1 MPAAIMA
8 AGAILLGFTLQ
19 LSDGFYDERALFLL
33 LLAIL
38 CCAIVTLRLVP
49 ARWLTW
55 GGHDDPITQTLV
67 TRLLLAGIASN
78 LILLAVNR
86 PGMYLAEP
94 HPYQHP
100 TLLAGLAIVA
110 ILVAC
115 GAGGVQ
121 AFRLPRLW
129 FPLTLATFTLLGVWM
144 IAASPDPHVDVIT
157 VYQFAAKALR
167 HGKDPYT
174 MTFPNIYSSN
184 DLYPPGTVVGGRVL
198 LGFPYPP
205 LSLLLGLPGLLLGD
219 VRYADVATLIGAA
232 ALIGFSR
239 PGLVA
244 PLAATLLLST
254 PRSLF
259 VIEQAWTEPL
269 TLVCFAATMYAA
281 LHTQRRRWPL
291 PIMLGLLVA
300 SKQYMIVALPLAWL
314 LTRPEQRW
322 RDWAWLVVIAIVTAT
337 IVTLPFVIWNVDGFV
352 RSVIQLQ
359 LQERFRLDSLSL
371 LSWFHYKHVF
381 TLTPDRIL
389 AASAIALLGSLLLAL
404 WRASRTPAGF
414 AAAIALTLLCVFVS
428 SKKAFCNYYFCALG
442 VMCAAI
448 AAGESWPDVMWPPR
462 CDTDRG

>member
-1 MPAAIMA
+1 MPAALMA
-8 AGAILLGFTLQ
+8 AGAILLGFVLQ
-19 LSDGFYDERALFLL
+19 LTNGFYDERALFLL

-38 CCAIVTLRLVP
+38 CCAIATLRLIP
-49 ARWLTW
+49 ARLLASAADEESTN
-55 GGHDDPITQTLV
+55 QTLV
-67 TRLLLAGIASN
+67 IRLLLAGIASN
-78 LILLAVNR
+78 LILLAVSP

-94 HPYQHP
+94 YSYQHP
-100 TLLAGLAIVA
+100 TLLVGLLLIA
-110 ILVAC
+110 ILVGY
-115 GAGGVQ
+115 GAGVQ
-121 AFRLPRLW
+121 TFRLRRLW
-129 FPLTLATFTLLGVWM
+129 FPLTLATFALLGVWM
-144 IAASPDPHVDVIT
+144 IAASPTPHVDVMT
-157 VYQFAAKALR
+157 VYEYAAKALR

-174 MTFPNIYSSN
+174 MTFPNIYSTN
-184 DLYPPGTVVGGRVL
+184 DLYPPDTVVGGRVL

-219 VRYADVATLIGAA
+219 VRYADVAALIGTA

-281 LHTQRRRWPL
+281 LHTRRRRWPL
-291 PIMLGLLVA
+291 PVMLGLLVA

-314 LTRPEQRW
+314 LTRAGRRW
-322 RDWAWLVVIAIVTAT
+322 RDWVWLNVIAIVTVT
-337 IVTLPFVIWNVDGFV
+337 IVTLPFVLWNVNGFV
-352 RSVIQLQ
+352 RSVIALQ

-371 LSWFHYKHVF
+371 LSWIHYKHLF

-389 AASAIALLGSLLLAL
+389 AASAIALLGGLLLSL

-414 AAAIALTLLCVFVS
+414 AAAVALTLVCVFVS

-442 VMCAAI
+442 VLCASI
-448 AAGESWPDVMWPPR
+448 AAGPSWPDVMWPR
-462 CDTDRG
+462 RRDARRD

>member
-19 LSDGFYDERALFLL
+19 LSNGFYDQRTLFLL

-38 CCAIVTLRLVP
+38 CCAIATLRLVP
-49 ARWLTW
+49 ARLFADRVSQP
-55 GGHDDPITQTLV
+55 GETLV

-78 LILLAVNR
+78 LVLLAVCR

-94 HPYQHP
+94 SPFQHP
-100 TLLAGLAIVA
+100 TLLVGLVIIA

-115 GAGGVQ
+115 GAGGVH

-129 FPLTLATFTLLGVWM
+129 FPLTLGTFAMLGVWM
-144 IAASPDPHVDVIT
+144 IYASPEPHVDVIT
-157 VYQFAAKALR
+157 VYTYAAKALQ
-167 HGKDPYT
+167 HGKDPYL
-174 MTFPNIYSSN
+174 MTFPNIYGTN

-205 LSLLLGLPGLLLGD
+205 LSLLLGLPGMLFGD
-219 VRYADVATLIGAA
+219 VRYADVAALIGTA
-232 ALIGFSR
+232 ALIGFAR

-269 TLVCFAATMYAA
+269 TLVAFAATIYAA
-281 LHTQRRRWPL
+281 LHTSRRRWPL
-291 PIMLGLLVA
+291 PVMLGLLVA
-300 SKQYMIVALPLAWL
+300 SKQYMIIALPLAWL
-314 LTRPEQRW
+314 LTRRGQRW
-322 RDWAWLVVIAIVTAT
+322 RDWVWLVVIAILAAS
-337 IVTLPFVIWNVDGFV
+337 IVTLPFVLWNVDGFV
-352 RSVIQLQ
+352 RSVIALQ
-359 LQERFRLDSLSL
+359 LQERFRIDSLSL
-371 LSWFHYKHVF
+371 LSWMHYQHLF

-389 AASAIALLGSLLLAL
+389 AASAIALFGGLLLSL

-442 VMCAAI
+442 VMCASI
-448 AAGESWPDVMWPPR
+448 AAGDTWPGAMWPR
-462 CDTDRG
+462 RDNDDLR